1 MTKSFSQHIWNFIHN
16 RKCIFIFLKILS
28 LANSLIANN
37 NIRNTI
43 LEIKNDRS
51 KIVKILI
58 FRSLSWEHFRN
69 VWEFLDINVYF
80 YALFRFVIIWTFFAS
95 LTFRILLVL
104 LWLFLTLQNILKC
117 DILATKSEN
126 HQLAKR
132 VLQVV
137 SIHVSRKTY
146 W

>member
-37 NIRNTI
+37 NIRNII

-80 YALFRFVIIWTFFAS
+80 YALFRFVITWTFFAS

>member
-28 LANSLIANN
+28 LANSLIANH
-37 NIRNTI
+37 NIRNII